1 MQASAASEP
10 LESGERDQGL
20 MRWKSTETHVKLQK
34 ENLLKATGFL
44 THSWISSLSFIRIG
58 KMCHFM
64 ACLTVF
70 CASNSEKL
78 EMGRG
83 EKEGAREEYRKCSFK
98 TVGVLKME
106 TALGNAYKLLA
117 G

>member
-1 MQASAASEP
+1 M
-10 LESGERDQGL
+10 
-20 MRWKSTETHVKLQK
+20 
-34 ENLLKATGFL
+34 LKANGFR
-44 THSWISSLSFIRIG
+44 THSWISSLSFIRDG
-58 KMCHFM
+58 KMCHFV
-64 ACLTVF
+64 ACLTVSS
-70 CASNSEKL
+70 ASNSEEP